1 MILHFGGKKKMKKT
15 LSLLFA
21 FSLLL
26 TCGYGQTFAE
36 VRINNQMK
44 DGEGSNIVVNT
55 PGWQESG
62 IQMILSTGDQYRII
76 MPDPYSYIQPESM
89 YIDAPGDHSVY
100 VYRDLKCNKEKLMPF
115 AYEGMRVTAVAR
127 QKSGQTDLSCIVYR
141 DENYQLHAG
150 WVHSKYLT
158 VWFPGTVSAI
168 GTPGTG
174 TVYTANDPVLSWARD
189 YFVNTKMKYT
199 LLSEPIRACTQF
211 LLNYQVTGRGG
222 ASIQEVLGDR
232 KVYVNDGS
240 GWTMIGQ
247 FSYPKIDSVLV
258 TVNLPEPMDLLA
270 VAVIPSC
277 DRPERF
283 AFRQSVQD
291 VLSSDPGTST
301 DGRGWDRESGKE
313 GIIWDKTPDTVI
325 VDKPPVRSITVGSIV
340 TFGSYEQDN
349 YNRGSKEPIEWI
361 VLDVMENKL
370 LLISRYALDCL
381 AYCTGHDT
389 VAWETSNVRAWLNN
403 QFLNTAFTENEQNAI
418 LITEVDN
425 SKSQGYIHYG
435 DNGGANTQDRLFLLS
450 YTEAW
455 KYFFKNSDRVCKPTK
470 AAVKRGAFESSISG
484 NCPWWLRSPGYTTDY
499 VAAVDVDGNR
509 GGNLKYGT
517 LAIRPAMWVDSS
529 NAPFGY
535 IFYR

>member
-174 TVYTANDPVLSWARD
+174 TVYTANDPDLS
-189 YFVNTKMKYT
+189 
-199 LLSEPIRACTQF
+199 
-211 LLNYQVTGRGG
+211 
-222 ASIQEVLGDR
+222 
-232 KVYVNDGS
+232 
-240 GWTMIGQ
+240 
-247 FSYPKIDSVLV
+247 
-258 TVNLPEPMDLLA
+258 
-270 VAVIPSC
+270 
-277 DRPERF
+277 
-283 AFRQSVQD
+283 
-291 VLSSDPGTST
+291 
-301 DGRGWDRESGKE
+301 
-313 GIIWDKTPDTVI
+313 
-325 VDKPPVRSITVGSIV
+325 
-340 TFGSYEQDN
+340 
-349 YNRGSKEPIEWI
+349 
-361 VLDVMENKL
+361 
-370 LLISRYALDCL
+370 
-381 AYCTGHDT
+381 
-389 VAWETSNVRAWLNN
+389 
-403 QFLNTAFTENEQNAI
+403 
-418 LITEVDN
+418 
-425 SKSQGYIHYG
+425 
-435 DNGGANTQDRLFLLS
+435 
-450 YTEAW
+450 
-455 KYFFKNSDRVCKPTK
+455 
-470 AAVKRGAFESSISG
+470 
-484 NCPWWLRSPGYTTDY
+484 
-499 VAAVDVDGNR
+499 
-509 GGNLKYGT
+509 
-517 LAIRPAMWVDSS
+517 
-529 NAPFGY
+529 
-535 IFYR
+535 